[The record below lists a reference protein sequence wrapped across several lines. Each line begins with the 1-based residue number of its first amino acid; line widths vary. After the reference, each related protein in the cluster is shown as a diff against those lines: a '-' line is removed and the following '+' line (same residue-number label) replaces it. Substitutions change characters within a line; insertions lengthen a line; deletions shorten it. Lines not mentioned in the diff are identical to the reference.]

1 MLAPRTRDVQGS
13 VEGGEGRETLNSSLN
28 WEESLANRSAT
39 LPPAGCVT
47 ACTFTQ
53 VTVAPFQSF
62 HSHSHIAINP
72 SLGPLLQHSS
82 LLSTAREPPIPDTL
96 LPFSSQVDPGQ
107 DAAGGA
113 GRQSCPIRHQH
124 SEKGSKR
131 PRAPEDATG
140 STSAWTPGSKPLDFR
155 NEQVQ
160 PFGLSL
166 LLPRKAWK
174 NPETSSPRP
183 SSISGDRVSPRNFT
197 REAKS
202 ALIIICLVFVSEAIH
217 LRKP

>member
-1 MLAPRTRDVQGS
+1 MRKEAVKLKDFW
-13 VEGGEGRETLNSSLN
+13 LDDC
-28 WEESLANRSAT
+28 
-39 LPPAGCVT
+39 CVT

-53 VTVAPFQSF
+53 VTIAPFQSF

-113 GRQSCPIRHQH
+113 GRQSCPICHQH
-124 SEKGSKR
+124 NEKGSKR

-155 NEQVQ
+155 NKQVQ
-160 PFGLSL
+160 PFDLSV

-174 NPETSSPRP
+174 NPETSSPCP